1 MEPLRIK
8 ERHVETHKT
17 IKVNN
22 EHRDVSGFLGPNL
35 QKLGGVCSSPTS
47 GTPLSFLCSNQE
59 NKKCVRW
66 KKLFN
71 VCSYAKKIVLMR
83 SKMFAKL
90 VQSKSSSIVVVQAV
104 GMYLIVRCV

>member
-1 MEPLRIK
+1 MKIYVGLTIMEPLRIK

-59 NKKCVRW
+59 NKKCVR
-66 KKLFN
+66 
-71 VCSYAKKIVLMR
+71 
-83 SKMFAKL
+83 
-90 VQSKSSSIVVVQAV
+90 
-104 GMYLIVRCV
+104 